1 MTNRFMISVA
11 AAALIAGTGFANA
24 QGTGMSHEG
33 TSGGSTIQQNAP
45 SSGPSSA
52 TPSNR
57 NEINRSDK
65 SDKGA
70 AKTTQSD
77 EKALP
82 GGAKSQRAQ
91 DEMKPDQKN
100 EKSAQEKSA
109 QEKSAQDNMKGEKS
123 KGMSSENE
131 GAKAGNDKAGKDMKA
146 EGREGRDSKMNAQG
160 REDRNTA
167 QGREDRMNAEQKG
180 AAGTQAH
187 ITTGQARAAPQLAP
201 HHRPNTTPSTKGD
214 HVNPSNNID
223 FSLSSGTPVPRE
235 VRFYPLPQEVVTIY
249 PQWRGYEY
257 ILVNDKILVVDPRTY
272 EIVDV
277 LDV

>member
-91 DEMKPDQKN
+91 DEMKADQKN
-100 EKSAQEKSA
+100 EKSAQEKSAQEKSAQEKSA

-160 REDRNTA
+160 REDRNSA

-180 AAGTQAH
+180 AAGAPCQ
-187 ITTGQARAAPQLAP
+187 ITTRHARAGAKLSNEQRTKIT
-201 HHRPNTTPSTKGD
+201 HR
-214 HVNPSNNID
+214 
-223 FSLSSGTPVPRE
+223 
-235 VRFYPLPQEVVTIY
+235 
-249 PQWRGYEY
+249 
-257 ILVNDKILVVDPRTY
+257 
-272 EIVDV
+272 
-277 LDV
+277 

>member
-1 MTNRFMISVA
+1 
-11 AAALIAGTGFANA
+11 
-24 QGTGMSHEG
+24 MSDEG

-57 NEINRSDK
+57 DEINRSDK

-91 DEMKPDQKN
+91 DEMKADQKN
-100 EKSAQEKSA
+100 EKSAQD
-109 QEKSAQDNMKGEKS
+109 KSAQDNMKGEKS

-131 GAKAGNDKAGKDMKA
+131 GAKAGKDMKA

-180 AAGTQAH
+180 AAGSHAH
-187 ITTGQARAAPQLAP
+187 STTRQTRPAP
-201 HHRPNTTPSTKGD
+201 H
-214 HVNPSNNID
+214 
-223 FSLSSGTPVPRE
+223 LS
-235 VRFYPLPQEVVTIY
+235 
-249 PQWRGYEY
+249 
-257 ILVNDKILVVDPRTY
+257 
-272 EIVDV
+272 
-277 LDV
+277 